1 MSEYATLEKIGETE
15 RRWLMD
21 GHENLGFVAE
31 LEPAHLEEII
41 PHMTLA
47 RYNAGV
53 PVCVEGE
60 AGDAFY
66 IIYEGGVEVTKTGWK
81 EPVGRLIP
89 GEFFGEM
96 SLLFRQPRSATVT
109 TTKPTRLFAL
119 QADDFSRMLKLNPAL
134 AEVVRAIAEER
145 QRELARS

>member
-1 MSEYATLEKIGETE
+1 MSVNAEMEKIGDVE
-15 RRWLMD
+15 RRWLKD

-31 LEPAHLEEII
+31 LEPSHLDEII

-47 RYNAGV
+47 RYAAGT
-53 PVCVEGE
+53 PVCVEG
-60 AGDAFY
+60 APGDAFY
-66 IIYEGGVEVTKTGWK
+66 IIYEGGVEVTKSGWK

-109 TTKPTRLFAL
+109 TTKPSRLFAL
-119 QADDFSRMLKLNPAL
+119 KADDFSRMLKLNPAL
-134 AEVVRAIAEER
+134 AEVVRAIADER